1 MIPPHSDAEIEAMAL
16 KFRRKLSVEMPTFGE
31 YLKKWRGQAGM
42 TRSELARHL
51 RVSPTHI
58 GNLERDLSPSSK
70 SGQPPLVPRE
80 ICDQLSRVLQ
90 VPWHLVY
97 LAAYVP
103 ELIDKEFHDIRTK
116 RMIAIFEDLPPE
128 RQDEVLAYLELLWRM
143 LVARPPSEPE
153 ETPDKGR
160 ISSIMEGRK

>member
-1 MIPPHSDAEIEAMAL
+1 MIPPHPDAENEAMAL
-16 KFRRKLSVEMPTFGE
+16 KFRRKLSVDMPTFGE
-31 YLKKWRGQAGM
+31 YLKLWRGKAGM
-42 TRSELARHL
+42 SRSELARHL
-51 RVSPTHI
+51 RVSPTHV

-90 VPWHLVY
+90 VPRHLVY

-103 ELIDKEFHDIRTK
+103 ELIDKDFLDMRTK
-116 RMIAIFEDLPPE
+116 RMIAIFEELPKD
-128 RQDEVLAYLELLWRM
+128 RQDEVLAYLELLWKM
-143 LVARPPSEPE
+143 VVARPPSEPE
-153 ETPDKGR
+153 ETPTTGR